1 MLHGVASR
9 RVACCALA
17 VIFALYIV
25 GYVSHGV
32 LRHIV
37 QTAPLWIIV
46 IAGFGN
52 SDLTKWVAL
61 PCFVLWLVLMSL
73 IWLFLLGIAHV
84 ISGTFSPIEVAMT
97 LEVGTAV
104 IAGIVTALRW
114 KTKVTA
120 MVSTALFIGVLAL
133 QVLALRISFLP
144 GISHD

>member
-1 MLHGVASR
+1 GGSMRDGGASR
-9 RVACCALA
+9 RVACCAL
-17 VIFALYIV
+17 VGIFALYIV

-37 QTAPLWIIV
+37 QNARLWIIV
-46 IAGFGN
+46 IAGFRN

-97 LEVGTAV
+97 LVVGT
-104 IAGIVTALRW
+104 
-114 KTKVTA
+114 
-120 MVSTALFIGVLAL
+120 
-133 QVLALRISFLP
+133 
-144 GISHD
+144 